1 MDLPLTIGGRPLDL
15 DSRYNLPMSPKAQEI
30 LEQARRLS
38 PDEQDWLAEC
48 LLIKD
53 DSIGFEEAEA
63 AWSDE
68 IKRRLDEID
77 AGEVEM
83 IPGDEV
89 MARMLNRLSPEARA
103 RLKK

>member
-1 MDLPLTIGGRPLDL
+1 MEPESL
-15 DSRYNLPMSPKAQEI
+15 SRYNSVMSPKAQDI
-30 LEQARRLS
+30 LEQARQLS
-38 PDEQDWLAEC
+38 LDEQDWLAEC

-53 DSIGFEEAEA
+53 DNIGFDEAEA

-89 MARMLNRLSPEARA
+89 MARMLDRLSPEART